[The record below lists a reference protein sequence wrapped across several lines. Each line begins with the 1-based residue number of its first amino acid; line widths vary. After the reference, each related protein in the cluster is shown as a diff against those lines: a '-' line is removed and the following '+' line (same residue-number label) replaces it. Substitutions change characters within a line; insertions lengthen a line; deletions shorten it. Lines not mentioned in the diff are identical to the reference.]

1 MATQTNISP
10 ARRLFD
16 LLQDQQEPFLL
27 DIYLLEHGLFNRLQ
41 NLETSSRCWP
51 YNPPTKTFQ
60 RSLSHGLKKR
70 RQGIL
75 MCTRILRSI
84 FTKLRHGKTKRDVNL
99 PENAVFEHSHCVYEE
114 ERKIQFSESDRLS
127 SLNSSA
133 TISSFSDSTDTDE
146 SPSAQP
152 SQISKDGEPQKDKK
166 QFSSASEGFM
176 VSESMLEYLVQS
188 LGFCSYEKPMWVLKQ
203 TKQLLMDCVREA
215 VENQQ
220 ERQGRCCHEEI
231 ICEEVLSWAK
241 HGGNATN
248 VSQLVGLDVASFTK
262 ERKQLHDQID
272 EVGVEIG
279 DAICEEIKDEVVSD
293 MIKFFCSS
301 RR

>member
-1 MATQTNISP
+1 MAIQANPSP
-10 ARRLFD
+10 ARQLFE
-16 LLQDQQEPFLL
+16 LLQDEQEPFLL

-51 YNPPTKTFQ
+51 FNPPTKTFQ

-70 RQGIL
+70 RQAL
-75 MCTRILRSI
+75 
-84 FTKLRHGKTKRDVNL
+84 
-99 PENAVFEHSHCVYEE
+99 
-114 ERKIQFSESDRLS
+114 QQ
-127 SLNSSA
+127 
-133 TISSFSDSTDTDE
+133 ISSFSDSTDTDE

-152 SQISKDGEPQKDKK
+152 SQISKDGNPQKDKK
-166 QFSSASEGFM
+166 QSSSASEDFM
-176 VSESMLEYLVQS
+176 VSEVMLEYLVQS
-188 LGFCSYEKPMWVLKQ
+188 LGFSSYEKPMWVLKQ

-220 ERQGRCCHEEI
+220 ERQGRCCHEER

-248 VSQLVGLDVASFTK
+248 VSQFVGLDVASFSK

-279 DAICEEIKDEVVSD
+279 EAICEEVKDEVVSD

-301 RR
+301 R